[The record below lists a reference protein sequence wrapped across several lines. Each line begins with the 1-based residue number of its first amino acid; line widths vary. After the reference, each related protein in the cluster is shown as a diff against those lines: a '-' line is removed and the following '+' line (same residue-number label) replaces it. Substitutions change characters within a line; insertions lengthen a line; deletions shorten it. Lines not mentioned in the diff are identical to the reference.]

1 MDVVLVFPSN
11 SGTII
16 ATKTLK
22 ESGVPARMIP
32 TPRSVQ
38 TLSNLCL
45 SIDSSVEV
53 RAVSVLKAAN
63 VSVSAVYR

>member
-11 SGTII
+11 AGTII

-22 ESGVPARMIP
+22 ECGVTARMIP

-38 TLSNLCL
+38 SVSNLCL
-45 SIDSSVEV
+45 SIDPSVESL
-53 RAVSVLKAAN
+53 AVSALKAAN

>member
-1 MDVVLVFPSN
+1 MFPSN
-11 SGTII
+11 SSTII
-16 ATKTLK
+16 ATRTLK

-38 TLSNLCL
+38 SISNLCL
-45 SIDSSVEV
+45 SIDQSVESL
-53 RAVSVLKAAN
+53 AVSALKAAN

>member
-22 ESGVPARMIP
+22 ESGVSARMIP
-32 TPRSVQ
+32 TPGSVQ

-45 SIDSSVEV
+45 SIDASVEG